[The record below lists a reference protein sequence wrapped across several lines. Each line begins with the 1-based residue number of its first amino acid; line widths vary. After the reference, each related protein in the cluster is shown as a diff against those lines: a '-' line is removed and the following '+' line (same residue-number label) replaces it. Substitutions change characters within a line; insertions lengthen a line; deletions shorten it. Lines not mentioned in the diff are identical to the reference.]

1 MRVAYW
7 TLLYLQKHTRTNFIL
22 LWSLDVLVKHWEEV
36 GEENEAQAKNMWAI
50 ERKRDCVQFFLY
62 MSVCVSGLFGYS

>member
-22 LWSLDVLVKHWEEV
+22 FWSLDVLVKHWEEV
-36 GEENEAQAKNMWAI
+36 GEEYKAQAKNMWAI
-50 ERKRDCVQFFLY
+50 ERTRDCVRSFLY
-62 MSVCVSGLFGYS
+62 MSVCEWFVWL